1 LTKRCYTLGN
11 YSKFVRPGYTRVDI
25 TGAVPA
31 DVLLSAYTGA
41 DNTVVVVAINKGTA
55 AASVPITIAGG
66 TAVPTTM
73 VPNVTSATDS
83 LTAKTAIPVTGG
95 TFTATLES
103 MTVTT
108 FVGK

>member
-1 LTKRCYTLGN
+1 
-11 YSKFVRPGYTRVDI
+11 VDI
-25 TGAVPA
+25 SGVVPA
-31 DVLLSAYTGA
+31 DVLLSAYTGP

-66 TAVPTTM
+66 TGTPTM
-73 VPNVTSATDS
+73 MIPNVTSATDS
-83 LTAKTAIPVTGG
+83 LAAKTAVPVTGG
-95 TFTATLES
+95 TFTAMLDS